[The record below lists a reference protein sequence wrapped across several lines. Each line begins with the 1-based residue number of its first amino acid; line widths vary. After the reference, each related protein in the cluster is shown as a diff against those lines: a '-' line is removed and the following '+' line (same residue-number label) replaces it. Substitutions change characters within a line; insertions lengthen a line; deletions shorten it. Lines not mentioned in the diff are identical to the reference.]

1 MNKILLLLIVL
12 IFAGCKEKFDSPVPQ
27 VTTGYLVIEGV
38 VDDHGGTTNI
48 RLSRTSALSDLSQ
61 HIEQGA
67 IVSVEDSLGNSYP
80 LYESNPGV
88 YSGNYILSSS
98 IGYRLKINT
107 SNNEAYQ
114 SEFVRPRYNPP
125 IDDIKWERETEGV
138 KLFVDTHDSNNS
150 TRYYQW
156 EFNET
161 WEFHSTYSASLKWN
175 LGRGPVGTG
184 FISVVYRDANDPEI
198 NKCWQFEASSNII
211 LGSSA
216 KLAQDVIH
224 LPVTSVPAASWKMSV
239 LYSILVKQHTWSKA
253 GYEFLDRMRKNT
265 ESVGSVF
272 DAQPS
277 ELNGNMHCTSN
288 PMLPAIGFFNISTT
302 TEKRIFI
309 KNSDLPDWNYNAGC
323 VTFEVINSPD
333 SINFHAEGTLP
344 TYAVKSTPFGGI
356 ASFNVAPPKCVDCT
370 LSGTNIKPD
379 FWP

>member
-67 IVSVEDSLGNSYP
+67 IVTVEDSLGNSYP

-98 IGYRLKINT
+98 MGYRLKINT
-107 SNNEAYQ
+107 SNNEVYQ
-114 SEFVRPRYNPP
+114 SDFVRPRFNPS
-125 IDDIKWERETEGV
+125 IDDIKWERETEAV
-138 KLFVDTHDSNNS
+138 KLFIDTHDPNNN

-161 WEFHSTYSASLKWN
+161 WEFHSTYSASLKWDPI
-175 LGRGPVGTG
+175 RGTPTK
-184 FISVVYRDANDPEI
+184 VVYRDANDPEI
-198 NKCWQFEASSNII
+198 YKCWQFEASSNII

-239 LYSILVKQHTWSKA
+239 LYSILVKQHAWSKE

-277 ELNGNMHCTSN
+277 ELNGNIHCTSN
-288 PMLPAIGFFNISTT
+288 PLLPVIGFFNICAT

-309 KNSDLPDWNYNAGC
+309 KNSDLPDWNYNPGC
-323 VTFEVINSPD
+323 YTFEVVNDPD
-333 SINFHAEGTLP
+333 SIKIHAGGTLP
-344 TYAVKSTPFGGI
+344 TYVIKSTPFGNI
-356 ASFNVAPPKCVDCT
+356 ATFNVAPGKCVDCT